1 MTISDWFSGL
11 MRNEDMPLVMAL
23 LTVAVALAAVWIAV
37 IERNPVDAR
46 LRGLAK
52 IRDELRA
59 GVEVVRRNRTRTDF
73 RQSALGMMSYSV
85 TRFNLMR
92 GRQIERITFM
102 LARAGWRSQDAA
114 TAYLFIKAFV
124 PVVIV
129 GAAVFLM
136 LFRTEFNI
144 SIMETCLIFVPLA
157 IIGLLGVDLVLTKIG
172 DRRVHKLTKAMPDA
186 LDLLVICTEAGL
198 SLDSAFKRVGEEMAH
213 SSPEMADEMLVTAL
227 ELNYLPDRHRA
238 LRNLS
243 DRTDMGKLR
252 ALVNS
257 LIQAERYGT
266 PIANSLRVL
275 SSEFRDERLIR
286 AEEKAAKL
294 PAIMTIPLIMFILPS
309 LFMVIMGPAVI
320 HVIDAMKH

>member
-1 MTISDWFSGL
+1 MTISDWFSAM
-11 MRNEDMPLVMAL
+11 MRGDQIP
-23 LTVAVALAAVWIAV
+23 VALAALTVVVAVAAVWFGLV
-37 IERNPVDAR
+37 EHNPVDAR

-52 IRDELRA
+52 VRDELRA

-73 RQSALGMMSYSV
+73 RQSAINVMSYSV

-102 LARAGWRSQDAA
+102 LGRAGWRSQDAA
-114 TAYLFIKAFV
+114 TAYLFIKAFL
-124 PVVIV
+124 PMVVIV
-129 GAAVFLM
+129 AAMIFM
-136 LFRTEFNI
+136 LLRTEFDLSVMQI
-144 SIMETCLIFVPLA
+144 GFIFLPLA
-157 IIGLLGVDLVLTKIG
+157 FIGLSGVDLVLRMIG
-172 DRRVHKLTKAMPDA
+172 DRRVLKLTKAMPDA

-213 SSPEMADEMLVTAL
+213 AAPEMSDELLLTAL
-227 ELNYLPDRHRA
+227 ELNYLPDRHKA

-243 DRTDMGKLR
+243 DRTDMSKLR
-252 ALVNS
+252 SLVNS

-275 SSEFRDERLIR
+275 SNEFRDERLIR

-294 PAIMTIPLIMFILPS
+294 PAIMTVPLIMFVLPS
-309 LFMVIMGPAVI
+309 LFMIIMGPAIIRVM
-320 HVIDAMKH
+320 DALKH